1 MTTRRYGVGVGRS
14 PLELAGIAVALGV
27 FIGVGVLWGSG
38 VLVGSLLG
46 SVLPG
51 STEQGIAAVAR
62 AFPDVGRAWAPPI
75 PSGLVW
81 AVAALVTGGLA
92 PLVWKLFQVGRLTE
106 QGAQWASTID
116 LQRTGLLV
124 SDRPL
129 AHAVPEEP
137 SDAA

>member
-1 MTTRRYGVGVGRS
+1 MTTRPYGAGVGRS
-14 PLELAGIAVALGV
+14 PLELAGIAVALAV

-46 SVLPG
+46 STLPG
-51 STEQGIAAVAR
+51 TTQQGIAAVVR

-75 PSGLVW
+75 PSGFVW
-81 AVAALVTGGLA
+81 AVAALVTGGLT
-92 PLVWKLFQVGRLTE
+92 PLVWKLIQAGRLTE
-106 QGAQWASTID
+106 QGAQWATTID
-116 LQRTGLLV
+116 LRQADLLV
-124 SDRPL
+124 PDRPL